1 MFFKNTKTQ
10 RSTTRPTLS
19 TEALEPRAMFSVA
32 AMPVVETTVVD
43 QFDVCPVNRAAEV
56 NQVKTYCTGY
66 CVAGGTGFIKLGDI
80 KGDLRLTQNLGGTSG
95 PGGTSF
101 FRSVNSLAQ
110 ANQQPNITGS
120 AGPGGD
126 DIFRPDPISRGLSL
140 HDSVHCLVGDDG
152 QMVIEPV
159 FHGTEDVLAQANQM
173 PNLIGDSDRPGDV
186 GTSFEAGMN
195 SGQDRQDVVLHASE
209 NPYESPNG
217 FIKLGDIKG
226 EFQLT
231 QRLGGSAGPGGDDIF
246 MPRPL
251 NVSMYDHM
259 QAPVENVS
267 MYDHVKAPRYRA
279 FALMG
284 R

>member
-1 MFFKNTKTQ
+1 MFFNKTKTQ

-19 TEALEPRAMFSVA
+19 TEALEPRAMFSVT
-32 AMPVVETTVVD
+32 AMPVVETTVSD
-43 QFDVCPVNRAAEV
+43 QFDVGPVHRAAEV
-56 NQVKTYCTGY
+56 NHVETYGTGY

-80 KGDLRLTQNLGGTSG
+80 KGELRLTQNLGGTSG

-101 FRSVNSLAQ
+101 LTGDDGRSIVHPQYNVGVDGRSIVHPQYNL
-110 ANQQPNITGS
+110 TGS
-120 AGPGGD
+120 AGRGGD
-126 DIFRPDPISRGLSL
+126 DIFRPNPVSRGLSL
-140 HDSVHCLVGDDG
+140 HDSVHCFSGSHASSGRVGVWTNG
-152 QMVIEPV
+152 N
-159 FHGTEDVLAQANQM
+159 A
-173 PNLIGDSDRPGDV
+173 
-186 GTSFEAGMN
+186 TSIRA
-195 SGQDRQDVVLHASE
+195 RQDVGHAGADAE
-209 NPYESPNG
+209 G

-231 QRLGGSAGPGGDDIF
+231 QRLGGSATPGGDDVF
-246 MPRPL
+246 MPKPL

>member
-1 MFFKNTKTQ
+1 MFFNKTKTQ
-10 RSTTRPTLS
+10 RSTTRPTLR
-19 TEALEPRAMFSVA
+19 TEALEPRAMFSA
-32 AMPVVETTVVD
+32 TAMPAVETTALD
-43 QFDVCPVNRAAEV
+43 QFDVDPVNRAAEG

-66 CVAGGTGFIKLGDI
+66 CVAGFIKLGDI
-80 KGDLRLTQNLGGTSG
+80 KGELRPTQNLGGTSG
-95 PGGTSF
+95 PGGISF
-101 FRSVNSLAQ
+101 FTGVNSLAQ
-110 ANQQPNITGS
+110 GNQQPSITSS

-126 DIFRPDPISRGLSL
+126 DIFTVKPDHRGLSL
-140 HDSVHCLVGDDG
+140 HDSVHCFGGHDV
-152 QMVIEPV
+152 QMVIERV
-159 FHGTEDVLAQANQM
+159 FQGGEDILAQANQM

-195 SGQDRQDVVLHASE
+195 SDQDLQDIVLHASE
-209 NPYESPNG
+209 NQHGSPDG

-226 EFQLT
+226 DFQLT
-231 QRLGGSAGPGGDDIF
+231 QHLGGSASPGGDDVF
-246 MPRPL
+246 MPKLL

-279 FALMG
+279 FAIMG